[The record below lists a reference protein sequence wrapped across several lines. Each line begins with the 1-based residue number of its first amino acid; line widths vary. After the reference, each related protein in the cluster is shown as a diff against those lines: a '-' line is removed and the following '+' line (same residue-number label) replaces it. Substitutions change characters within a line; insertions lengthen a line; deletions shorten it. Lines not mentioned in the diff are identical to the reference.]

1 MRDASRD
8 DPRFRRSRDRMLAA
22 LRDVARAGDVTIA
35 AVCAAAGVTRATF
48 YNHFESLEEA
58 AWVAMLDSFD
68 DLLRQDAVAR
78 RGGADPDAVGMASLG
93 KVVELLRVDGALAR
107 LADNHPS
114 DSVLPGLADVILG
127 QVRWFRSEF
136 GAPTTADPAAEEIY
150 IAAGLYALLANG
162 ARGERDPAE
171 VAAVAYSL
179 LPEWMRQPARDGRT
193 SSI

>member
-1 MRDASRD
+1 
-8 DPRFRRSRDRMLAA
+8 MLTA
-22 LRDVARAGDVTIA
+22 LRQVAREGDLTIA
-35 AVCAAAGVTRATF
+35 AACAAAGVTRATF

-68 DLLRQDAVAR
+68 ELLSQDAAAR
-78 RGGADPDAVGMASLG
+78 RGGADPDAVGMDSLR

-114 DSVLPGLADVILG
+114 DSVLPGLADVVLA
-127 QVRWFRSEF
+127 QVRWFRTEF

-150 IAAGLYALLANG
+150 IAAGLYALLAKG
-162 ARGERDPAE
+162 ARGDQDPAA
-171 VAAVAYSL
+171 VASVAYSL
-179 LPEWMRQPARDGRT
+179 LPEWMRQPAGESGT